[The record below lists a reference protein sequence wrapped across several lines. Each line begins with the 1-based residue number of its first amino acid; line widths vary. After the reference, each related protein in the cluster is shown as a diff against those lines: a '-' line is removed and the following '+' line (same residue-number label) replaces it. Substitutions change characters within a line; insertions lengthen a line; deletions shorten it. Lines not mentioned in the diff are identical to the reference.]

1 MDVQWLGLRIFT
13 AKGQGFT
20 LGQGTKIPQ
29 AMQHSTRQNYILETR
44 RLTFIKLFSASPAEQ
59 FINNPKIFL
68 VSVPS

>member
-1 MDVQWLGLRIFT
+1 MAVQRLGLHIFT
-13 AKGQGFT
+13 AKSQGYT

-44 RLTFIKLFSASPAEQ
+44 LKFTKLFSASPAEQ